1 MLTKRFTKAKIL
13 PLFFWFEVVEVPNLV
28 SFSSSAPLELVVAV
42 RVLMIQ
48 LSMDFKTNNFFS
60 TVWEIQQTVNLNQQ
74 RSSPQPGR
82 FNKQ

>member
-42 RVLMIQ
+42 RVLIIQ
-48 LSMDFKTNNFFS
+48 LFKWISKT
-60 TVWEIQQTVNLNQQ
+60 TA
-74 RSSPQPGR
+74 SSSQSGR
-82 FNKQ
+82 FNNL